1 MRAREARIPAPA
13 RPGLA
18 EAARRVV
25 ALYESWAIASRGRI
39 DSGLTNEPRRIGA
52 G

>member
-1 MRAREARIPAPA
+1 MKAREARIPAPA

-25 ALYESWAIASRGRI
+25 ALYESWAVPSRGGI
-39 DSGLTNEPRRIGA
+39 DSGLINKPRRTGA